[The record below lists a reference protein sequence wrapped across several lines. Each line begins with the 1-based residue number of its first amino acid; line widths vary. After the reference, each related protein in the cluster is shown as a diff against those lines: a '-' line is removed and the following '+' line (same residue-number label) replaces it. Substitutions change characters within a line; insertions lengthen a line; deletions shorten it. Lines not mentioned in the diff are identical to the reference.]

1 MDLLDKKQEKSEK
14 NEYVID
20 QRFLGEVRSRSISFA
35 TSLWFVDFEKVQ
47 LMEWTTIIPV
57 IWWGLVALLIA
68 VAVWFFR
75 TILAQRAPSNE
86 HWRDQIEIIEHFS
99 QSIFRQNTP
108 EDILW
113 DIASSCIEKL
123 GLEDCVIYLKSDEKK
138 VWVQKAAYGPKSID
152 YRALHEPMELKLDE
166 GIVGRVGTSGVA
178 EIVEDTSTDKDYV
191 VDDAHRGSEMAVP
204 ILCDGNV
211 IGVIDSEHSLKGFFK
226 PHHLRVM
233 QSIAN
238 ICGQKIGRSLGEQ
251 RIQEFAKFFQ
261 LNPNPVARIAL
272 DGEILLMNDAAVEM
286 FGKACTKAGRVLPSH
301 TLWELVELLAEGAE
315 DIHSTVNI
323 DGRWCQVALAR
334 VPGKPFAHLYAVD
347 VSEVHEARSRA
358 AQAERHKS
366 DFLSVM
372 SHEIRTPLNG
382 ILGLIELMMRSDQSE
397 EERRTHLS
405 YMEFAGNHL
414 KGLLTDVLDLE
425 RLGSGKAEPH
435 PSSFATRDFFKRI
448 VNSFDK
454 RAKATGNR
462 LALTV
467 DNAVPTALVADVGW
481 ITQMLN
487 NLIANALKFTSD
499 GDIVCGIDWNEGRL
513 TMRVSD
519 TGRGIAESDLE
530 RILAPFEQADKS
542 TVNVTNQ
549 GVGLGLAITQKLVEL
564 HGGKLHVKSQLGE
577 GSTFLISLPLQEG
590 EVTVNTPSSLD
601 ESRRALIPEAPV
613 LIVDDNELNVLVAKR
628 LVSNWGYAVVSANG
642 VKQAEI
648 HLRSAQP
655 FLVLL
660 DIHMPEVDG
669 FEATKTW
676 RQSEDP
682 WSEVPIVG
690 LTADAE
696 SKTRDLALN
705 VGMNDV
711 VVKPFNPPHL
721 RSVIERF
728 GLEHAQQKRR
738 RS

>member
-1 MDLLDKKQEKSEK
+1 
-14 NEYVID
+14 
-20 QRFLGEVRSRSISFA
+20 
-35 TSLWFVDFEKVQ
+35 
-47 LMEWTTIIPV
+47 MEWGTIIPLV
-57 IWWGLVALLIA
+57 WWGLVALLIA
-68 VAVWFFR
+68 VAAWFFR
-75 TILAQRAPSNE
+75 AILSQRRPTNE
-86 HWRDQIEIIEHFS
+86 HWRHQLEIVEHFS

-123 GLEDCVIYLKSDEKK
+123 GLEDCVIYLKDDDKK

-152 YRALHEPMELKLDE
+152 YRALHEPMELKLGE
-166 GIVGRVGTSGVA
+166 GIVGRVGGTGVA
-178 EIVEDTSTDKDYV
+178 EIVQDTSTDKDYV
-191 VDDAHRGSEMAVP
+191 VDDALRGSEMAVP

-211 IGVIDSEHSLKGFFK
+211 IGVIDSEHTLKDFFQ

-261 LNPNPVARIAL
+261 LNPNPVARIA
-272 DGEILLMNDAAVEM
+272 DGGEILLLNDAAVKM
-286 FGKACTKAGRVLPSH
+286 FGETCAKAQRVLPSH
-301 TLWELVELLAEGAE
+301 PLWEYVELLADGAD
-315 DIHSTVNI
+315 DIHSTVHI
-323 DGRWCQVALAR
+323 DGCWYQMAMAR
-334 VPGKPFAHLYAVD
+334 VPGKPFAHIYAVD

-382 ILGLIELMMRSDQSE
+382 ILGLIELMMRSQQSE

-425 RLGSGKAEPH
+425 RLDSGKAVPH
-435 PSSFATRDFFKRI
+435 LTSFATRDFFKRV
-448 VNSFDK
+448 VNSFGK
-454 RAKATGNR
+454 RAEATGNR
-462 LALTV
+462 LELTV
-467 DNAVPTALVADVGW
+467 EDVVPQALVADVGW
-481 ITQMLN
+481 VTQMVN
-487 NLIANALKFTSD
+487 NLISNALKFTSN
-499 GDIVCGIDWNEGRL
+499 GDIVCRIGWNDGQLDMHVR
-513 TMRVSD
+513 D
-519 TGRGIAESDLE
+519 TGRGIAEADLE
-530 RILAPFEQADKS
+530 RILAPFEQAGKS
-542 TVNVTNQ
+542 TINVTNQ

-564 HGGKLHVKSQLGE
+564 HGGTLKVESELGK
-577 GSTFLISLPLQEG
+577 GSTFFISLPLQEG
-590 EVTVNTPSSLD
+590 EITVATPSTLD
-601 ESRRALIPEAPV
+601 EPRRALIPEAPV

-628 LVSNWGYAVVSANG
+628 LVSNWGYDVVSANG
-642 VKQAEI
+642 VEQAEM

-660 DIHMPEVDG
+660 DIHMPDTDG
-669 FEATKTW
+669 FQATKTW
-676 RQSEDP
+676 RNSSEA
-682 WSEVPIVG
+682 WSSIPIVG

-696 SKTRDLALN
+696 SKTRTQALE

-728 GLEHAQQKRR
+728 GLEHAQGKQGAI
-738 RS
+738 

>member
-1 MDLLDKKQEKSEK
+1 
-14 NEYVID
+14 
-20 QRFLGEVRSRSISFA
+20 
-35 TSLWFVDFEKVQ
+35 
-47 LMEWTTIIPV
+47 MEWGTIIPLV
-57 IWWGLVALLIA
+57 WWGLVALLIA
-68 VAVWFFR
+68 VAAWFFR
-75 TILAQRAPSNE
+75 AILSQRRPTNE
-86 HWRDQIEIIEHFS
+86 HWRHQLEIVEHFS

-123 GLEDCVIYLKSDEKK
+123 GLEDCVIYLKDDDKK

-152 YRALHEPMELKLDE
+152 YRALHEPMELKLGE
-166 GIVGRVGTSGVA
+166 GIVGRVGGTGVA
-178 EIVEDTSTDKDYV
+178 EIVQDTSTDKDYV
-191 VDDAHRGSEMAVP
+191 VDDALRGSEMAVP

-211 IGVIDSEHSLKGFFK
+211 IGVIDSEHTLKDFFQ

-261 LNPNPVARIAL
+261 LNPNPVARIA
-272 DGEILLMNDAAVEM
+272 DGGEILLLNDAAVKM
-286 FGKACTKAGRVLPSH
+286 FGEACAKAERVLPSH
-301 TLWELVELLAEGAE
+301 PLWEYVELLADGAD
-315 DIHSTVNI
+315 DIHSTVHI
-323 DGRWCQVALAR
+323 DGCWYQMAMAR
-334 VPGKPFAHLYAVD
+334 VPGKPFAHIYAVD

-382 ILGLIELMMRSDQSE
+382 ILGLIELMMRSQQSE

-425 RLGSGKAEPH
+425 RLDSGKAEPH
-435 PSSFATRDFFKRI
+435 LTSFATRDFFKRV
-448 VNSFDK
+448 VNSFGK
-454 RAKATGNR
+454 RAEATGNR
-462 LALTV
+462 LELTV
-467 DNAVPTALVADVGW
+467 EDVVPRALVADVGW
-481 ITQMLN
+481 VTQMVN
-487 NLIANALKFTSD
+487 NLIANALKFTSN
-499 GDIVCGIDWNEGRL
+499 GDIVCRIGWNDGQLDMHVR
-513 TMRVSD
+513 D
-519 TGRGIAESDLE
+519 TGRGIAEADLE
-530 RILAPFEQADKS
+530 RILAPFEQAGKS
-542 TVNVTNQ
+542 TINVTNQ

-564 HGGKLHVKSQLGE
+564 HGGTLKVESELGK
-577 GSTFLISLPLQEG
+577 GSTFFISLPLQEG
-590 EVTVNTPSSLD
+590 EITVATPSTLD
-601 ESRRALIPEAPV
+601 EPRRALIPEAPV

-628 LVSNWGYAVVSANG
+628 LVSNWGYDVVSANG
-642 VKQAEI
+642 VEQAEM

-660 DIHMPEVDG
+660 DIHMPDTDG
-669 FEATKTW
+669 FQATKTW
-676 RQSEDP
+676 RSSSEA
-682 WSEVPIVG
+682 WSSIPIVG

-696 SKTRDLALN
+696 SKTRIQALE

-728 GLEHAQQKRR
+728 GLEHAQRKQGAI
-738 RS
+738 

>member
-1 MDLLDKKQEKSEK
+1 
-14 NEYVID
+14 
-20 QRFLGEVRSRSISFA
+20 
-35 TSLWFVDFEKVQ
+35 
-47 LMEWTTIIPV
+47 MEWATIIPV
-57 IWWGLVALLIA
+57 LWWGLVALLVVVGA
-68 VAVWFFR
+68 WFFR
-75 TILAQRAPSNE
+75 AILAQRAPSNE
-86 HWRDQIEIIEHFS
+86 HWRDQLEIIEHFS

-123 GLEDCVIYLKSDEKK
+123 GLEDCVIYLKDEDNG

-152 YRALHEPMELKLDE
+152 YRALHEPMELKVGE
-166 GIVGRVGTSGVA
+166 GIVGRVGSSGVA
-178 EIVEDTSTDKDYV
+178 EIVADTSRDKDYV
-191 VDDAHRGSEMAVP
+191 MDDALRSSEMAVP
-204 ILCDGNV
+204 ILCDGEV
-211 IGVIDSEHSLKGFFK
+211 IGVIDSEHSLKDFFQ

-238 ICGQKIGRSLGEQ
+238 ICGQKIGRSLGEE

-261 LNPNPVARIAL
+261 LNPNPVARIAE
-272 DGEILLMNDAAVEM
+272 DGEILLRNDAAVEM
-286 FGKACTKAGRVLPSH
+286 FGKSCTEAGRVLPCH
-301 TLWELVELLAEGAE
+301 PMWELVELLADGAE
-315 DIHSTVNI
+315 GIQSTLAI
-323 DGRWCQVALAR
+323 EECWYQVAMAR
-334 VPGKPFAHLYAVD
+334 VPGKPFAHMYAVD

-358 AQAERHKS
+358 AAAERHKS

-382 ILGLIELMMRSDQSE
+382 ILGLIELLMRNEQSD

-425 RLGSGKAEPH
+425 RLDSGKAEPH
-435 PSSFATRDFFKRI
+435 LTSFATKDFFKRV
-448 VNSFDK
+448 VNSFGK
-454 RAKATGNR
+454 RAEATGNK
-462 LALTV
+462 LELEIDDAIP
-467 DNAVPTALVADVGW
+467 AALVADVGW
-481 ITQMLN
+481 VTQMLN
-487 NLIANALKFTSD
+487 NLIANALKFTAN
-499 GDIVCGIDWNEGRL
+499 GDIVCRFDWSEGGL
-513 TMRVSD
+513 NMQVSD
-519 TGRGIAESDLE
+519 TGKGIAEADME
-530 RILAPFEQADKS
+530 RILAPFEQAGKS
-542 TVNVTNQ
+542 TINVTNQ

-564 HGGKLHVKSQLGE
+564 HGGTLEVQSQIGE

-590 EVTVNTPSSLD
+590 EITASTPSTLD

-613 LIVDDNELNVLVAKR
+613 LVVDDNELNVLVARR
-628 LVSNWGYAVVSANG
+628 LVSNWGYDVVAANG

-648 HLRSAQP
+648 HLRSAKP

-669 FEATKTW
+669 FEATQAW
-676 RQSEDP
+676 RQSKEP
-682 WSEVPIVG
+682 WSNIPIVG

-696 SKTRDLALN
+696 SKTRSQALE

-721 RSVIERF
+721 RSVIERY
-728 GLEHAQQKRR
+728 GLKHAQEKEG
-738 RS
+738 

>member
-1 MDLLDKKQEKSEK
+1 
-14 NEYVID
+14 
-20 QRFLGEVRSRSISFA
+20 
-35 TSLWFVDFEKVQ
+35 
-47 LMEWTTIIPV
+47 MEWATIIPL
-57 IWWGLVALLIA
+57 IWWGLVALLIG
-68 VAVWFFR
+68 VAAWFFR
-75 TILAQRAPSNE
+75 TILTHRAPSKA
-86 HWRDQIEIIEHFS
+86 HWRDQLEIIEHFS

-123 GLEDCVIYLKSDEKK
+123 GLEDCVIYLKDDDKK

-152 YRALHEPMELKLDE
+152 YRALHEPMELKFGE
-166 GIVGRVGTSGVA
+166 GIVGRVGATGVA
-178 EIVEDTSTDKDYV
+178 EIVQDTSTDQDYV
-191 VDDAHRGSEMAVP
+191 VDDALRGSEMAVP

-211 IGVIDSEHSLKGFFK
+211 IGVIDSEHTLKGFFQ

-261 LNPNPVARIAL
+261 LNPNPVARIAD
-272 DGEILLMNDAAVEM
+272 DGEILLSNDAAVEM
-286 FGKACTKAGRVLPSH
+286 FGEACTKAGRVLSSH
-301 TLWELVELLAEGAE
+301 ALWEFVELLADGAD
-315 DIHSTVNI
+315 DIHSTLNI
-323 DGRWCQVALAR
+323 EGCWYQLAMAR
-334 VPGKPFAHLYAVD
+334 VPGKPFAHMYAVD

-382 ILGLIELMMRSDQSE
+382 ILGLIELMMRSEQSE

-435 PSSFATRDFFKRI
+435 LTSFATRDFFKRV
-448 VNSFDK
+448 VNSFGK
-454 RAKATGNR
+454 RAEATGNR
-462 LALTV
+462 LELAIE
-467 DNAVPTALVADVGW
+467 DAVPDALVADVGW
-481 ITQMLN
+481 VTQMMN
-487 NLIANALKFTSD
+487 NLMANALKFTSD
-499 GDIVCGIDWNEGRL
+499 GEIACRIEWASGRL
-513 TMRVSD
+513 NMRVSD
-519 TGRGIAESDLE
+519 TGRGIAEADLE
-530 RILAPFEQADKS
+530 RILAPFEQAGKS
-542 TVNVTNQ
+542 TLNVTNQ

-564 HGGKLHVKSQLGE
+564 HGGTLEVESELGK

-590 EVTVNTPSSLD
+590 EITVATPSTLD
-601 ESRRALIPEAPV
+601 EPRRALIPEAPV

-628 LVSNWGYAVVSANG
+628 LVSNWGYDVVSANG
-642 VKQAEI
+642 VKQAEM

-660 DIHMPEVDG
+660 DIHMPDLDG

-676 RQSEDP
+676 RQSSEP
-682 WSEVPIVG
+682 WSDLPIVG

-696 SKTRDLALN
+696 SKTRNQALE

-728 GLEHAQQKRR
+728 GLEHAQRKRE
-738 RS
+738 

>member
-1 MDLLDKKQEKSEK
+1 
-14 NEYVID
+14 
-20 QRFLGEVRSRSISFA
+20 
-35 TSLWFVDFEKVQ
+35 
-47 LMEWTTIIPV
+47 MEWGTIIPLV
-57 IWWGLVALLIA
+57 WWGLVALLIA
-68 VAVWFFR
+68 VAAWFFR
-75 TILAQRAPSNE
+75 AILSQRRPTNE
-86 HWRDQIEIIEHFS
+86 HWRHQLEIVEHFS

-123 GLEDCVIYLKSDEKK
+123 GLEDCVIYLKDDDKK

-152 YRALHEPMELKLDE
+152 YRALHEPMELKLGE
-166 GIVGRVGTSGVA
+166 GIVGRVGGTGVA
-178 EIVEDTSTDKDYV
+178 EIVQDTSTDKDYV
-191 VDDAHRGSEMAVP
+191 VDDALRGSEMAVP

-211 IGVIDSEHSLKGFFK
+211 IGVIDSEHTLKDFFQ

-261 LNPNPVARIAL
+261 LNPNPVARIA
-272 DGEILLMNDAAVEM
+272 DGGEILLLNDAAVKM
-286 FGKACTKAGRVLPSH
+286 FGETCAKAQRVLPSH
-301 TLWELVELLAEGAE
+301 PLWEYVELLADGAD
-315 DIHSTVNI
+315 DIHSTVHI
-323 DGRWCQVALAR
+323 DGCWYQMAMAR
-334 VPGKPFAHLYAVD
+334 VPGKPFAHIYAVD

-382 ILGLIELMMRSDQSE
+382 ILGLIELMMRSQQSE

-425 RLGSGKAEPH
+425 RLDSGKAEPH
-435 PSSFATRDFFKRI
+435 LTSFATRDFFKRV
-448 VNSFDK
+448 VNSFGK
-454 RAKATGNR
+454 RAEATGNR
-462 LALTV
+462 LELTV
-467 DNAVPTALVADVGW
+467 EDVVPQALVADVGW
-481 ITQMLN
+481 VTQMVN
-487 NLIANALKFTSD
+487 NLIANALKFTSN
-499 GDIVCGIDWNEGRL
+499 GDIVCRIGWNDGQLDMHVR
-513 TMRVSD
+513 D
-519 TGRGIAESDLE
+519 TGRGIAEADLE
-530 RILAPFEQADKS
+530 RILAPFEQAGKS
-542 TVNVTNQ
+542 TINVTNQ

-564 HGGKLHVKSQLGE
+564 HGGTLKVESELGK
-577 GSTFLISLPLQEG
+577 GSTFFISLPLQEG
-590 EVTVNTPSSLD
+590 EITVAAPSTLD
-601 ESRRALIPEAPV
+601 EPRRALIPEAPV

-628 LVSNWGYAVVSANG
+628 LVSNWGYDVVSANG
-642 VKQAEI
+642 VEQAEM

-660 DIHMPEVDG
+660 DIHMPDTDG
-669 FEATKTW
+669 FQATKTW
-676 RQSEDP
+676 RNSSEA
-682 WSEVPIVG
+682 WSSIPIVG

-696 SKTRDLALN
+696 SKTRTQALE

-728 GLEHAQQKRR
+728 GLEHAQGKQGAI
-738 RS
+738 

>member
-1 MDLLDKKQEKSEK
+1 
-14 NEYVID
+14 
-20 QRFLGEVRSRSISFA
+20 
-35 TSLWFVDFEKVQ
+35 
-47 LMEWTTIIPV
+47 MEWGTIIPLV
-57 IWWGLVALLIA
+57 WWGLVALLIA
-68 VAVWFFR
+68 VAAWFFR
-75 TILAQRAPSNE
+75 AILSQRRPTNE
-86 HWRDQIEIIEHFS
+86 HWRHQLEIVEHFS

-123 GLEDCVIYLKSDEKK
+123 GLEDCVIYLKDDDKK

-152 YRALHEPMELKLDE
+152 YRALHEPMELKLGE
-166 GIVGRVGTSGVA
+166 GIVGRVGGTGVA
-178 EIVEDTSTDKDYV
+178 EIVQDTSTDKDYV
-191 VDDAHRGSEMAVP
+191 VDDALRGSEMAVP

-211 IGVIDSEHSLKGFFK
+211 IGVIDSEHTLKDFFQ

-261 LNPNPVARIAL
+261 LNPNPVARIA
-272 DGEILLMNDAAVEM
+272 DGGEILLLNDAAVKM
-286 FGKACTKAGRVLPSH
+286 FGETCAKAQRVLPSH
-301 TLWELVELLAEGAE
+301 PLWEYVELLADGAD
-315 DIHSTVNI
+315 DIHSTVHI
-323 DGRWCQVALAR
+323 DGCWYQMAMAR
-334 VPGKPFAHLYAVD
+334 VPGKPFAHIYAVD

-382 ILGLIELMMRSDQSE
+382 ILGLIELMMRSQQSE

-425 RLGSGKAEPH
+425 RLDSGKAEPH
-435 PSSFATRDFFKRI
+435 LTSFATRDFFKRV
-448 VNSFDK
+448 VNSFGK
-454 RAKATGNR
+454 RAEATGNR
-462 LALTV
+462 LELTV
-467 DNAVPTALVADVGW
+467 EDVVPQALVADVGW
-481 ITQMLN
+481 VTQMVN
-487 NLIANALKFTSD
+487 NLISNALKFTSN
-499 GDIVCGIDWNEGRL
+499 GDIVCRIGWNDGQLDMHVR
-513 TMRVSD
+513 D
-519 TGRGIAESDLE
+519 TGRGIAEADLE
-530 RILAPFEQADKS
+530 RILAPFEQAGKS
-542 TVNVTNQ
+542 TINVTNQ

-564 HGGKLHVKSQLGE
+564 HGGTLKVESELGK
-577 GSTFLISLPLQEG
+577 GSTFFISLPLQEG
-590 EVTVNTPSSLD
+590 EITVATPSTLD
-601 ESRRALIPEAPV
+601 EPRRALIPEAPV

-628 LVSNWGYAVVSANG
+628 LVSNWGYDVVSANG
-642 VKQAEI
+642 VEQAEM

-660 DIHMPEVDG
+660 DIHMPDTDG
-669 FEATKTW
+669 FQATKTW
-676 RQSEDP
+676 RGSSEA
-682 WSEVPIVG
+682 WSSIPIVG

-696 SKTRDLALN
+696 SKTRTQALE

-728 GLEHAQQKRR
+728 GLEHAQRKQGAI
-738 RS
+738 

>member
-1 MDLLDKKQEKSEK
+1 M
-14 NEYVID
+14 
-20 QRFLGEVRSRSISFA
+20 
-35 TSLWFVDFEKVQ
+35 
-47 LMEWTTIIPV
+47 
-57 IWWGLVALLIA
+57 ALLIA
-68 VAVWFFR
+68 VAAWFFR
-75 TILAQRAPSNE
+75 AILSQRRPTNE
-86 HWRDQIEIIEHFS
+86 HWRHQLEIVEHFS

-123 GLEDCVIYLKSDEKK
+123 GLEDCVIYLKDDDKK

-152 YRALHEPMELKLDE
+152 YRALHEPMELKLGE
-166 GIVGRVGTSGVA
+166 GIVGRVGGTGVA
-178 EIVEDTSTDKDYV
+178 EIVQDTSTDKDYV
-191 VDDAHRGSEMAVP
+191 VDDALRGSEMAVP

-211 IGVIDSEHSLKGFFK
+211 IGVIDSEHTLKDFFQ

-261 LNPNPVARIAL
+261 LNPNPVARIA
-272 DGEILLMNDAAVEM
+272 DGGEILLLNDAAVKM
-286 FGKACTKAGRVLPSH
+286 FGETCAKAQRVLPSH
-301 TLWELVELLAEGAE
+301 PLWEYVELLADGAD
-315 DIHSTVNI
+315 DIHSTVHI
-323 DGRWCQVALAR
+323 DGCWYQMAMAR
-334 VPGKPFAHLYAVD
+334 VPGKPFAHIYAVD

-382 ILGLIELMMRSDQSE
+382 ILGLIELMMRSQQSE

-425 RLGSGKAEPH
+425 RLDSGKAEPH
-435 PSSFATRDFFKRI
+435 LTSFATRDFFKRV
-448 VNSFDK
+448 VNSFCK
-454 RAKATGNR
+454 RAEATGNR
-462 LALTV
+462 LELTV
-467 DNAVPTALVADVGW
+467 EDVVPQALVADVGW
-481 ITQMLN
+481 VTQMVN
-487 NLIANALKFTSD
+487 NLISNALKFTSN
-499 GDIVCGIDWNEGRL
+499 GDIVCRIGWNDGQLDMHVR
-513 TMRVSD
+513 D
-519 TGRGIAESDLE
+519 TGRGIAEADLE
-530 RILAPFEQADKS
+530 RILAPFEQAGKS
-542 TVNVTNQ
+542 TINVTNQ

-564 HGGKLHVKSQLGE
+564 HGGTLKVESELGK
-577 GSTFLISLPLQEG
+577 GSTFFISLPLQEG
-590 EVTVNTPSSLD
+590 EITVAAPSTLD
-601 ESRRALIPEAPV
+601 EPRRALIPEAPV

-628 LVSNWGYAVVSANG
+628 LVSNWGYDVVSANG
-642 VKQAEI
+642 VEQAEM

-660 DIHMPEVDG
+660 DIHMPDTDG
-669 FEATKTW
+669 FQATKTW
-676 RQSEDP
+676 RNSSEA
-682 WSEVPIVG
+682 WSSIPIVG

-696 SKTRDLALN
+696 SKTRTQALE

-728 GLEHAQQKRR
+728 GLEHAQGKQGAI
-738 RS
+738 